1 MHNGVVSYLSDFT
14 GSIFLVWIWIIIDK
28 LLMHITAMGCARLW
42 AWCSRQLASE
52 RWYWNQ
58 WGDGSLVMNS
68 IGVGAHST
76 LGGHPIFA
84 GKKMYEKLSKC
95 PNFTWFLPEK
105 NIKIP
110 DFHDIGPERLPKFR
124 NFTGFFCPKNAR
136 ILHLIALPDPH
147 RLRLWWIPLNWWQQK
162 PSAGDSNMLRKS
174 AMAIHEEGKGWVWY
188 STVIC
193 CMQRTG

>member
-1 MHNGVVSYLSDFT
+1 MIL
-14 GSIFLVWIWIIIDK
+14 K
-28 LLMHITAMGCARLW
+28 PM
-42 AWCSRQLASE
+42 
-52 RWYWNQ
+52 RWRESGNEFHRRR
-58 WGDGSLVMNS
+58 SSFNFR
-68 IGVGAHST
+68 
-76 LGGHPIFA
+76 GHPIFA
-84 GKKMYEKLSKC
+84 GKKKCMKNYQNAQILHDSCRKKYQNTRLSWYWPGKI
-95 PNFTWFLPEK
+95 T
-105 NIKIP
+105 KIP
-110 DFHDIGPERLPKFR
+110 EFYRI
-124 NFTGFFCPKNAR
+124 FFCPKNAR